1 MQYTQITI
9 LNTLTLVLSIVQR
22 ICFFLRIG
30 KSHTFYELKSNGEDG
45 RGSEQGLSFGGGVR
59 YRIPRGPM
67 LEVNYVVT
75 NFGVFSDIQGYSFSL
90 QF

>member
-1 MQYTQITI
+1 MDM
-9 LNTLTLVLSIVQR
+9 
-22 ICFFLRIG
+22 FFLRIG
-30 KSHTFYELKSNGEDG
+30 KSHTFYELKSNGGDS

-67 LEVNYVVT
+67 LEVNYVIT